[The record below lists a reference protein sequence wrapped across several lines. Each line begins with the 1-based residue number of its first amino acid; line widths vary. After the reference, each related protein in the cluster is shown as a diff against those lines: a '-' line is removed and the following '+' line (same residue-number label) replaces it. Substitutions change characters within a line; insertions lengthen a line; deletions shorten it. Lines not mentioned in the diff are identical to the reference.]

1 METKLSVD
9 LHLDSSEG
17 GLKELVL
24 RWFIGTQAQIILQ
37 NGNFPSWFQG
47 FTGRKHAEDLLADK
61 AAGSFLIRL
70 SDKTIGYIL
79 SYKGLDRCRH
89 FVITQNQEGLFFI
102 SGDCHTYSCISD
114 LIDHYKVSP
123 IQPFGEYL
131 TTSCF
136 EANTGEVYDVVNYN
150 SKGESGVSVHAL
162 QGRWDPNNKSIAGNN
177 QRIQEQ
183 TDGGRTTVQP
193 PALPPKFRNKK
204 LTATQS
210 VDSMSLSQ
218 APAVPKRG
226 VPPAFSL
233 SGSFS
238 DTSQPSNTQ
247 KVTNR
252 AKRENTTLITSRS
265 SHLYTDASYPGD
277 QVAHSQHTSVGGRS
291 KSVPVINKNKP
302 DQQEETYSN
311 QLNSPSLTVSAS
323 QIHVPAK
330 TVTCHTYSLHDP
342 TESLTLSNLWSEEQS
357 YDLEL
362 FRSNPTSER
371 PKRSSVSPRATMYA
385 EIEQKPAVIT
395 FPDSTYEQVPG
406 KSMENQA
413 NTYESLDDIKTK
425 MPKSTW
431 GKNDMKWKKF
441 LPDYMK
447 K

>member
-1 METKLSVD
+1 LQKRRRHSKP
-9 LHLDSSEG
+9 SSITSHQ

-37 NGNFPSWFQG
+37 NGNFPKTKNKDYLS
-47 FTGRKHAEDLLADK
+47 KHAEDLLADK

-183 TDGGRTTVQP
+183 TDGGRTT
-193 PALPPKFRNKK
+193 
-204 LTATQS
+204 
-210 VDSMSLSQ
+210 